1 MNTLLTEWLD
11 NHRHTLLP
19 RWRALLEETPY
30 LVTHPN
36 GNGAILHVD
45 EQERTLATMYD
56 GLIDAS
62 QGNYTSLENYLQQ
75 VQAIPRHAGED
86 QLGKE
91 LVFMFQLR
99 QATWDLILEQNIPLQ
114 QAYDL
119 LQSLEKL
126 LEYTAT
132 TLTRNLASSAS
143 VVAEQLQQVE
153 MLAESLAETTEQA
166 DQIALQMSNLN
177 TIAEALASSLDYD
190 YLLKVVGDKLMET
203 LEVVSLIIWMPK
215 ENGQLYAT
223 QCWGAN
229 IEVRYK
235 EISDDGST
243 DTVLQAYRSGESL
256 LRQIAENNPQE
267 YWRLPDCAALAVPL
281 LTYDTPTGVLL
292 LQTPHPEIHLGPQ
305 HTSFVHSVASQLAT
319 ALENAR
325 LYSEVRNFNTVLEQ
339 RIAERTEELRN
350 EHTMLETLNQIALEV
365 SSTLDLDLL
374 LHNCLTTLAKLVHVQ
389 RGSIMLIEPDTGHLV
404 DRAVLG
410 DQESVGY
417 TRFPIGQGIAGWVAQ
432 SRKPALIADITQDE
446 HWVEPPH
453 DDSIHK
459 TTGSMIAVPLIVQ
472 HEVFGVMLLSHPEV
486 NYFNNY
492 HLRLLNASAGE
503 IALGLHNALLYEE
516 IQQQLLRQGER
527 LRNERRATTQ
537 STAILQSLSDGVIV
551 CDTEGSVLTANPA
564 AERILDRSVEELLT
578 WQLPDLLT
586 RLFGAES
593 QHIPMD
599 NLLTEPQD
607 VNDEP
612 ISYSGDFSFRKVTL
626 RLTLDPVITSK
637 NELLG
642 LVAVFRDITREVEA
656 DRLKDE
662 FIGTVSHELRTP
674 MTSIKGFTQLLVM
687 GSLGPVNESQQEFLN
702 IIHTNAERMVA
713 IINDLLDITKIEAGT
728 IDLDLRPIHLAEALS
743 NVVLDLQDRI
753 QEHQHTLAINIPS
766 GLSLILVDAKRFD
779 QILENVLS
787 NAIKFTPVGGCI
799 NIDACG
805 VTSDSTTI
813 PEHHSLRPGRYVQI
827 TVSDT
832 GVGIA
837 ADEHELVFQRF
848 YRTENPLKVSAGGTG
863 LGLSLVQS
871 LIKLFGGRIWIESE
885 VDQGTRIHFIVPAA

>member
-11 NHRHTLLP
+11 NHRYTLLP

-36 GNGAILHVD
+36 GNGVISHVD
-45 EQERTLATMYD
+45 EQERMLAAMYD
-56 GLIDAS
+56 GLIKAS
-62 QGNYTSLENYLQQ
+62 QGDYTALENHLQE
-75 VQAIPRHAGED
+75 VQITHSDSGQD
-86 QLGKE
+86 QLNQE
-91 LVFMFQLR
+91 LAFTFQLR
-99 QATWDLILEQNIPLQ
+99 HAAWDLILEQNIPLQ
-114 QAYDL
+114 QAHDL

-126 LEYTAT
+126 LEYTVT
-132 TLTRNLASSAS
+132 KLTRNLSDSAN
-143 VVAEQLQQVE
+143 VVVQQLQQAE
-153 MLAESLAETTEQA
+153 MLAASLAETSEQA
-166 DQIALQMSNLN
+166 DHIALQMSNLN
-177 TIAEALASSLDYD
+177 TIAESLASSLDYD
-190 YLLKVVGDKLMET
+190 YLIKVVGDKLMET
-203 LEVVSLIIWMPK
+203 LDVASLIIWIPK
-215 ENGQLYAT
+215 ENGRLYPA
-223 QCWGAN
+223 QCWGTK
-229 IEVRYK
+229 IKVHYE
-235 EISDDGST
+235 ELPDEPT
-243 DTVLQAYRSGESL
+243 DTVLQAYRGGESL
-256 LRQIAENNPQE
+256 LKQVTESDPQE
-267 YWRLPDCAALAVPL
+267 YWRLPNCAALAVPL
-281 LTYDTPTGVLL
+281 LTYETPTGVLL
-292 LQTPHPEIHLGPQ
+292 LQTPHPEVHLGPQ
-305 HTSFVHSVASQLAT
+305 RTSFVHSVASQLAT

-339 RIAERTEELRN
+339 RITERTEELRN
-350 EHTMLETLNQIALEV
+350 EHAMLETLNQIALEV

-374 LHNCLTTLAKLVHVQ
+374 LHNCLTTLAKLVHVH

-410 DQESVGY
+410 EQESLGY
-417 TRFPIGQGIAGWVAQ
+417 TRFPVGQGIAGWVAQ
-432 SRKPALIADITQDE
+432 SREPALIADITQDE
-446 HWVEPPH
+446 HWVELPH
-453 DDSIHK
+453 DENTHK

-472 HEVFGVMLLSHPEV
+472 HEVFGVMLLSHPDV
-486 NYFNNY
+486 DYFNNY

-503 IALGLHNALLYEE
+503 IALGLHNAMLYEE

-527 LRNERRATTQ
+527 LRNERRSTTQ

-593 QHIPMD
+593 QHIPME

-612 ISYSGDFSFRKVTL
+612 VSYSGDFSFRKVTL

-713 IINDLLDITKIEAGT
+713 IINDLLDITKIEAGS

-743 NVVLDLQDRI
+743 KVVLDLQNRI
-753 QEHQHTLAINIPS
+753 QDHQHTLSINIPS
-766 GLSLILVDAKRFD
+766 RLSLILVDSKRFD

-787 NAIKFTPVGGCI
+787 NAIKFTPPGGCI
-799 NIDACG
+799 SIDACG
-805 VTSDSTTI
+805 VTSDTVTI
-813 PEHHSLRPGRYVQI
+813 PEYHSLQPGRYVQI

-837 ADEHELVFQRF
+837 PDEHDLVFQRF
-848 YRTENPLKVSAGGTG
+848 YRTENPLKVAAGGTG

-871 LIKLFGGRIWIESE
+871 LIKLFGGRIWMESE
-885 VDQGTRIHFIVPAA
+885 VDQGTHIHFIVPAA